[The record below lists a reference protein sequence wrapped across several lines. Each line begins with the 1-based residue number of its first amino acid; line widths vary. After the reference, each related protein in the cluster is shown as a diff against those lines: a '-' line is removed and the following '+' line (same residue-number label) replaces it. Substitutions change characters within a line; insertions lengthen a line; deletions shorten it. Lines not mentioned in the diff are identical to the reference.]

1 MPSIKEKKMLG
12 KMVIKGQKG
21 FTLVEIAIVMVIIGL
36 LTGGIIQGRIMIQN
50 AKVKRLVSDVEGMK
64 AAVFAYQDRFG
75 MLPGDEN
82 DVNTPIGD
90 SVNGDNDGY
99 FDEADGS
106 EIADLRSAELL
117 AGTANDSTLPK
128 NSFGGNLWVDYANIQ
143 GAANYV
149 VMSNIPAEVSQELD
163 TKYDDGVYS
172 TGSIRGSAAYTAGT
186 VVSLG
191 WRL

>member
-1 MPSIKEKKMLG
+1 MNARDS
-12 KMVIKGQKG
+12 KG

-36 LTGGIIQGRIMIQN
+36 LIGGVIQGRAMIQN
-50 AKVKRLVSDVEGMK
+50 ARVKRLVRDVEGMK
-64 AAVFAYQDRFG
+64 AAVFTYQDRFG

-82 DVNTPIGD
+82 DPNSPTSDTVD
-90 SVNGDNDGY
+90 GDNDGY

-128 NSFGGNLWVDYANIQ
+128 NSFGGNLWVDYVNIQ

-149 VMSNIPAEVSQELD
+149 VMSNIPTEVGQEID
-163 TKYDDGVYS
+163 TKYDDGIYS
-172 TGSIRGSAAYTAGT
+172 TGSIRGSAAYDPGKII
-186 VVSLG
+186 SLG